1 MTPPPPS
8 SLAPSTG
15 ESHCL
20 AHRPLSLRCILLL
33 FPEPLFVFLCL
44 GFSVSGHHSP
54 AMGLAPGSVPLV
66 PSSQQS
72 VLTSVVL
79 CSWGCRMG
87 P

>member
-8 SLAPSTG
+8 SLAPSTE

-44 GFSVSGHHSP
+44 GSSVSGHHSP
-54 AMGLAPGSVPLV
+54 AMGLAPGSLV

-72 VLTSVVL
+72 ILTSVVL
-79 CSWGCRMG
+79 CYLGL
-87 P
+87 

>member
-20 AHRPLSLRCILLL
+20 ANRPLSLRCILLL
-33 FPEPLFVFLCL
+33 FPEPLFSSAWAPLSLDITALPRVWPL
-44 GFSVSGHHSP
+44 GACPWFPPVSSLSLP
-54 AMGLAPGSVPLV
+54 RLFCV
-66 PSSQQS
+66 
-72 VLTSVVL
+72 T
-79 CSWGCRMG
+79 WGCRMG